1 MPPDR
6 MHSLSSPHQPSKKS
20 DSASRPSSTARD
32 SLLNATEHVL
42 RQYSPENFIRLP
54 TSLKGKSELLA
65 DVAVAIAVASLTL
78 ADAGVCAEDA
88 AAAAVAATVAVS
100 VDVVDENL
108 RSFLLFNLAGAAL
121 AEVVATTPSPSLGVM
136 A

>member
-78 ADAGVCAEDA
+78 ADADVCAED
-88 AAAAVAATVAVS
+88 AAAAVAATVAVA